1 MFASSSAQS
10 YTLSDYQY
18 GFTQPYPA
26 YGIKNEHG
34 WRTVHQPL
42 TKSAIQAHLNH
53 QISIGTFGRWYPRY
67 GIIDVDDVEIA
78 KLYEI
83 RSQLG
88 MHDGNSA
95 IFTSESR
102 HSYHIY
108 FKPVRKGKMLN
119 LNLYLKCMASAR
131 ESLKIEIY
139 PQANHLIRLP
149 FGKGQ
154 YHLDNGIVWP
164 LSYQEGME
172 LFHTM
177 GEYDV
182 DHLPYLPMVAEEFS
196 PSHNVLEADFGIQK
210 GWKREGLAL
219 INEGLQSDG
228 TRLESLKRVIYFY
241 WSQNLPMEA
250 TVRLTQQWME
260 TKHNQHSKDYRQHPQ
275 RVSKQ
280 ISDLTQ
286 WIYDHF
292 DRSYTL
298 PDSAHIV
305 DKGYLT
311 KELTQTLVVA
321 SQGRLPILKFG
332 LQLFAYLA
340 PRNTG
345 RNKISVHRDRL
356 VEWSSTKNYLQYIDH
371 FKQQG
376 LLKRDARYKVGHYAK
391 GISLLQGYTSF
402 DGALQLE
409 EDRPASGLHEII
421 PMVYTPHDYAK
432 QLKTMNVDRKS
443 IEKQIREVWQQKQS
457 NTPVRTKKVT
467 TQQRIQEYLQE
478 YPQATQQEIAK
489 ALHINQS
496 TISRNM
502 KN

>member
-1 MFASSSAQS
+1 MMLSSSAQS

-26 YGIKNEHG
+26 YGVKDANG

-42 TKSAIQAHLNH
+42 TKSTIQAHLNH
-53 QISIGTFGRWYPRY
+53 QISVGTFGRWYPRY
-67 GIIDVDDVEIA
+67 GIIDIDDVELSN
-78 KLYEI
+78 LYEI
-83 RSQLG
+83 RSRLG

-102 HSYHIY
+102 KSYHIY
-108 FKPVRKGKMLN
+108 FKPTRKGKMLN

-139 PQANHLIRLP
+139 PQAHHLIRLP

-154 YHLDNGIVWP
+154 HHLDNGIAWP

-182 DHLPYLPMVAEEFS
+182 DQLPYLPMVAEEFA
-196 PSHNVLEADFGIQK
+196 PSENLLEGNFGIQK
-210 GWKREGLAL
+210 GWKRDGLIL

-275 RVSKQ
+275 RVNQQ
-280 ISDLTQ
+280 IIDLTQ
-286 WIYDHF
+286 WIYNHF

-332 LQLFAYLA
+332 LQLFAYLS

-345 RNKISVHRDRL
+345 KNKISVHRDRL

-402 DGALQLE
+402 DRALQLE

-432 QLKTMNVDRKS
+432 QLQTINVERS
-443 IEKQIREVWQQKQS
+443 QIRKQINEIYGKEK
-457 NTPVRTKKVT
+457 PAEVRTKKAT
-467 TQQRIQEYLQE
+467 TQQRIQEYLQKH
-478 YPQATQQEIAK
+478 PQATQQEIAK
-489 ALHINQS
+489 SLNINQS

>member
-1 MFASSSAQS
+1 
-10 YTLSDYQY
+10 
-18 GFTQPYPA
+18 
-26 YGIKNEHG
+26 
-34 WRTVHQPL
+34 
-42 TKSAIQAHLNH
+42 
-53 QISIGTFGRWYPRY
+53 
-67 GIIDVDDVEIA
+67 
-78 KLYEI
+78 
-83 RSQLG
+83 
-88 MHDGNSA
+88 
-95 IFTSESR
+95 
-102 HSYHIY
+102 
-108 FKPVRKGKMLN
+108 
-119 LNLYLKCMASAR
+119 
-131 ESLKIEIY
+131 
-139 PQANHLIRLP
+139 
-149 FGKGQ
+149 
-154 YHLDNGIVWP
+154 
-164 LSYQEGME
+164 
-172 LFHTM
+172 FHTM

-182 DHLPYLPMVAEEFS
+182 DQLPYLPMVAEEFA
-196 PSHNVLEADFGIQK
+196 PSENLLEGNFGIQK
-210 GWKREGLAL
+210 GWKRDGLIL

-275 RVSKQ
+275 RVNQQ
-280 ISDLTQ
+280 IIDLTQ

-332 LQLFAYLA
+332 LQLFAYLS

-345 RNKISVHRDRL
+345 KNKISVHRDRL

-402 DGALQLE
+402 DRALQLE

-421 PMVYTPHDYAK
+421 PMVYSQHDYAK
-432 QLKTMNVDRKS
+432 QLKAMKLERRVINM
-443 IEKQIREVWQQKQS
+443 QINEIWQEEQR
-457 NTPVRTKKVT
+457 TIPVRTKKAT
-467 TQQRIQEYLQE
+467 TQQRIQEYLAKH
-478 YPQATQQEIAK
+478 PQATQKETALALNIGLRTVERYAK
-489 ALHINQS
+489 
-496 TISRNM
+496 
-502 KN
+502 K